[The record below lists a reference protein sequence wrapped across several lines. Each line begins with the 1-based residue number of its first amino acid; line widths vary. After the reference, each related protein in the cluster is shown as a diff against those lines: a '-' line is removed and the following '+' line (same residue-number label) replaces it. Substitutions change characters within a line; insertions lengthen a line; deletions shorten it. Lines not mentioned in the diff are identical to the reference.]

1 MYACV
6 PYDSH
11 NEGQLL
17 TVLHYAVGLCVGGL
31 QRGKRERA
39 LNYLYIT
46 EVLIRVSVFSYFS
59 LHFSLYFHPLLLYI
73 YIYIYYCKSFIFY
86 FTNYPFYSQHG
97 VRGGAVC

>member
-31 QRGKRERA
+31 QRGKREGA
-39 LNYLYIT
+39 LNYLFIT
-46 EVLIRVSVFSYFS
+46 EV
-59 LHFSLYFHPLLLYI
+59 
-73 YIYIYYCKSFIFY
+73 
-86 FTNYPFYSQHG
+86 
-97 VRGGAVC
+97 